1 MLVELDLAPEVVQLL
16 DYHRGQYS
24 RSDFINYMIAL
35 YDQGVRQPVQQVQ
48 YQHPQQRLAQ
58 YDDSGYIEPLPPVQP
73 ARQPM
78 KLRKDMSL
86 NTILHGNTR
95 SSHTVTRPKSKT
107 VPRKTR

>member
-24 RSDFINYMIAL
+24 RSEFLNYMIAL

-78 KLRKDMSL
+78 KLRKEMNMS
-86 NTILHGNTR
+86 TILHGPRTTAAN
-95 SSHTVTRPKSKT
+95 VTRKHSKT
-107 VPRKTR
+107 VPKRTR